1 MSEQQKPDEAAEPT
15 RLDDAHFIAQ
25 YRDKLSEATLR
36 AKWILSLDEHEDRL
50 GQTLATRSHEVIR
63 AWTDERNGIPATIKR
78 GERDGESVLLDLD
91 FPGYDEEDLQHID
104 WPEWFETFDSQDL
117 VFVYQE
123 HKTDGDS
130 SNFFHFD
137 GPLGVQEERNSGA
150 PHA

>member
-1 MSEQQKPDEAAEPT
+1 MSDEQKSDGAVEPT

-25 YRDKLSEATLR
+25 YRDKLSESTLR

-63 AWTDERNGIPATIKR
+63 AWADERNGIPATIMR
-78 GERDGESVLLDLD
+78 GEPDDGPVLLDLD

-104 WPEWFETFDSQDL
+104 WDDWFEQFDQQDL

-123 HKTDGDS
+123 HKTDGDL

-137 GPLGVQEERNSGA
+137 GPLGLQEERNNAESLS
-150 PHA
+150 

>member
-1 MSEQQKPDEAAEPT
+1 MSEQEKSDEAAEST
-15 RLDDAHFIAQ
+15 RLDDAHFIAH
-25 YRDKLSEATLR
+25 YRDKLSESTLR

-63 AWTDERNGIPATIKR
+63 DWTDERDGIPATITR
-78 GERDGESVLLDLD
+78 GDEDDADTLLDLD
-91 FPGYDEEDLQHID
+91 FPGYGEEDLQHID
-104 WPEWFETFDSQDL
+104 WSEWFETFDLQDL

-123 HKTDGDS
+123 HKTDGDL

-137 GPLGVQEERNSGA
+137 GPLGVQEERNASA

>member
-1 MSEQQKPDEAAEPT
+1 MSEQQKSDGAAEPT

-25 YRDKLSEATLR
+25 YRDKLSDSTLR

-63 AWTDERNGIPATIKR
+63 SWTDERGGVPSTIKR
-78 GERDGESVLLDLD
+78 GEDDEAVLLDLD

-104 WPEWFETFDSQDL
+104 WPEWFETFDLQDL

-123 HKTDGDS
+123 HKTDGDL

-137 GPLGVQEERNSGA
+137 GPLGLQEDRTSSESLS
-150 PHA
+150 

>member
-1 MSEQQKPDEAAEPT
+1 MSKQQKPDEAAEPT

-25 YRDKLSEATLR
+25 YRDTLSESTLR

-63 AWTDERNGIPATIKR
+63 SWTDERNGIPATIIR
-78 GERDGESVLLDLD
+78 GEQDEGRVLLDLD

-104 WPEWFETFDSQDL
+104 WSDWFELFDLQDL

-123 HKTDGDS
+123 HKTEGDL

-137 GPLGVQEERNSGA
+137 GPLGLQEDRNSSA
-150 PHA
+150 SSA